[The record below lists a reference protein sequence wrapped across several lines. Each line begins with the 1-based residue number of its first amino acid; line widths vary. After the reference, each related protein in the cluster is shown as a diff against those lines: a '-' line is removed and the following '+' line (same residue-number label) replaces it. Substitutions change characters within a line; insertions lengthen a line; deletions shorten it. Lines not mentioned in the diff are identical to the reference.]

1 LTTSLSVSMV
11 NSNNAI
17 GWRQLVVLSV
27 TVAAETVEMSAARAA
42 VAVKV
47 FIVD

>member
-1 LTTSLSVSMV
+1 VSMV
-11 NSNNAI
+11 NSSNAM
-17 GWRQLVVLSV
+17 GSRQLVVLSV
-27 TVAAETVEMSAARAA
+27 TVAAEAAEMSAARAA